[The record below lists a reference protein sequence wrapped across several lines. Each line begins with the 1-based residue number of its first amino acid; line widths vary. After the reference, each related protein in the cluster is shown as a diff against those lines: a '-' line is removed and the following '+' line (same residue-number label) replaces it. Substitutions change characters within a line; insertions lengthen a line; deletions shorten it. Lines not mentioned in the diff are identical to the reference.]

1 MGIYLYLDS
10 QKADVESIR
19 FLPIVSLVIFIAT
32 YCVGWGPLPWTVM
45 GEMFASNVKSKA
57 SGITVSI
64 CWLVSFF
71 ITKFANDLQEKFGNY
86 MLFWL
91 FAVFCVASVIFTI
104 LVLPETKGKSL
115 QQIQNELN
123 GVHHSEIPEFGDVSK
138 HWKQYYDFR
147 FCEDDLILGRVKT
160 DMHPSNCFSSSYFY
174 FYSYSTYT

>member
-1 MGIYLYLDS
+1 MGIYLYLDF

-147 FCEDDLILGRVKT
+147 FCEDDLILDRVKT